1 MLSGTFLER
10 LIVGVAWLMTV
21 GDYWLLKRVS
31 VRVISDVLLRHHQSL
46 IRVLGRVSLAVLY
59 TERIRYVHSVVSFT
73 REVT

>member
-1 MLSGTFLER
+1 
-10 LIVGVAWLMTV
+10 MTV
-21 GDYWLLKRVS
+21 GDYWLLKRVGIG
-31 VRVISDVLLRHHQSL
+31 VVSDVLLRHHQSL

>member
-1 MLSGTFLER
+1 
-10 LIVGVAWLMTV
+10 LMTV